1 MAQSKPRNVTAADAE
16 FEAVLRKAPG
26 WLKLTLLL
34 TRYCALRAT
43 TALTLTAADI
53 NTETWHIRRR
63 TKAQMS
69 ISIPCGPRVREMLR
83 FALHMAEPGQYLVNA
98 LGGKGDTPGK
108 LYENS
113 NHAINKLKRDLKI
126 SGKWT
131 LHDLRRTAAR
141 ELYDNTRDLRL
152 VQALLG
158 HANLAQSLWYLSDA
172 THTLTADHLEQG
184 GRKVYA

>member
-1 MAQSKPRNVTAADAE
+1 MTAADEE
-16 FEAVLRKAPG
+16 FEQVLRKAPG
-26 WLKLTLLL
+26 WLKLILLL

-43 TALTLTAADI
+43 TALTLTAADVDQQ
-53 NTETWHIRRR
+53 TWHIRRR

-98 LGGKGDTPGK
+98 LGGNGATRKQ
-108 LYENS
+108 LYDNC

-126 SGKWT
+126 HGKWT

-141 ELYDNTRDLRL
+141 DLYDNTHDLRL

-172 THTLTADHLEQG
+172 THTLTAEHMEQSA
-184 GRKVYA
+184 RKEKTA